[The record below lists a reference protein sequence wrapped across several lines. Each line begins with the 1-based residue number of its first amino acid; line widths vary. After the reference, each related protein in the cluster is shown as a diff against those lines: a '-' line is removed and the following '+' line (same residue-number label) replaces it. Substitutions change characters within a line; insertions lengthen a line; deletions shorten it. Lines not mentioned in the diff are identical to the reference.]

1 MPAQFGRVDK
11 IVLAVSLLALA
22 AWVIFPESIVSGY
35 TGILAGLANFYRLAR
50 WTGWCCFAEPLVV
63 ILHVGYL
70 FVPIGFVLTGA
81 SVLYPDAIP
90 HAAAQHA
97 WMAGAIAIMT
107 LAVMTR
113 ASLGHSGRPL
123 VASRQISAIYL
134 LAVVAATTR
143 IAAGIAPAV
152 PWLLEIAGMTWIMAF
167 SGFVIVYAP
176 LLALR
181 RTG

>member
-1 MPAQFGRVDK
+1 
-11 IVLAVSLLALA
+11 
-22 AWVIFPESIVSGY
+22 
-35 TGILAGLANFYRLAR
+35 
-50 WTGWCCFAEPLVV
+50 
-63 ILHVGYL
+63 
-70 FVPIGFVLTGA
+70 
-81 SVLYPDAIP
+81 
-90 HAAAQHA
+90 
-97 WMAGAIAIMT
+97 
-107 LAVMTR
+107 MTR

-123 VASRQISAIYL
+123 VASRQISAIYV

-143 IAAGIAPAV
+143 IAAGIMPSV